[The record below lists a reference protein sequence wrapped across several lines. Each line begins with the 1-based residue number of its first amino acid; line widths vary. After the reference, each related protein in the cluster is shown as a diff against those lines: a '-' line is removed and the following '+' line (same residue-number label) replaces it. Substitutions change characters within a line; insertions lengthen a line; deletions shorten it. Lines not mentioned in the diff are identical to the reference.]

1 MPKIEIKNRFT
12 GAVILCG
19 EYESIKDCLEKNT
32 GAYLGGAYLRDA
44 DLRDADLGGA
54 NLGGADLRDADLR
67 GAYLRDAY
75 LRDAKGYVNSHDFF
89 TEIIRRQKVEDFTT
103 SEWAMIGV
111 ILVHRIC
118 WDSIQKRYD
127 GKIMPVFKKLAKVGF
142 GEWEEKYKE
151 ITNAK

>member
-32 GAYLGGAYLRDA
+32 GACLGGAYLRDA

-54 NLGGADLRDADLR
+54 DLG
-67 GAYLRDAY
+67 DAY